1 MYMTVLKADFESLSK
16 KEYPVDFENGEWMH
30 KWLTSQC
37 NKSRAEEKI
46 LYRIDKTQKEMYLYI
61 QSLHEFPQKN
71 LQRAGLKQV
80 KSFIL
85 SVPTDY
91 VSFKI
96 TCSAGTTKEGKYQF
110 LQKEEER
117 IDWVKKKLS
126 PFMQDISV
134 KETKLQSASIKGKVR
149 LPGAEYE
156 GYGIVTN
163 LNAFQDAVTNGF
175 GKAKNY
181 GFGLMLYK

>member
-16 KEYPVDFENGEWMH
+16 KEYYVDFENGEWMH

-46 LYRIDKTQKEMYLYI
+46 LYRIDKTSQELFLYI
-61 QSLHEFPQKN
+61 QSLHPFPDKN
-71 LQRAGLKQV
+71 LQKAGLKQV
-80 KSFIL
+80 KVFSL
-85 SVPTDY
+85 QAPSDQ

-96 TCSAGTTKEGKYQF
+96 TCSAGITKDKKFQF

-117 IDWVKKKLS
+117 LEWVKNKLT
-126 PFMQDISV
+126 PFMQDVSIR
-134 KETKLQSASIKGKVR
+134 ETKKQSASIKGKTR
-149 LPGAEYE
+149 LPGAEYV
-156 GYGIVTN
+156 GFGKITDQQ
-163 LNAFQDAVTNGF
+163 AFMEAVANGF

-181 GFGLMLYK
+181 GFGLMLYR